1 MGEASG
7 GDGVTPPAAQV
18 LVSDCIEA
26 MRGLNSD
33 SVDAIVT
40 DPPYGLEFMGREW
53 DHGVP
58 GVPFWVEALRV
69 LKPGGHLLAFGGT
82 RTYHRLACAIEDAGF
97 EVRDCLMW
105 LYGSGFP
112 KSLDV
117 SKAIDRVRDD
127 SEEVYRVTTWVREA
141 RDAAGIGN
149 AEIDAAFGFHG
160 MAGHWTS
167 GASQPTVPTLE
178 QVPKLLDVLGDPE
191 VPEEIRRLLLD
202 LNGRKGEPGEA
213 WFRREMIGTHPGDMG
228 GLGGQRLGKSGGD
241 ITAPATEAAQTWEGW
256 GTALKPAWE
265 SIILARVPLAG
276 TVAFNVQAHGTG
288 ALNVDGC
295 RIGAEGGRWPANLLL
310 DGEAAAMLDEQSGG
324 GASRFFY
331 TAKASGSDR
340 GNRTFEALPLFG
352 VEESERRNAHPTVK
366 PTPLMDYLCRL
377 VTPPGGL
384 ILDPFCGSGSTGVAA
399 IEEGFRFLGIERE
412 EEYAAT
418 ARERLAEAL
427 EARL

>member
-82 RTYHRLACAIEDAGF
+82 RTYPRLACAIEDAGV

-105 LYGSGFP
+105 LYGRGFP

-141 RDAAGIGN
+141 RDAAGSGT
-149 AEIDAAFGFHG
+149 AAIDAAVGFHG
-160 MAGHWTS
+160 MAGLVPRRGPHLLTLRSHNVSKSFSYGSTRTS
-167 GASQPTVPTLE
+167 R
-178 QVPKLLDVLGDPE
+178 LDCPSSV
-191 VPEEIRRLLLD
+191 
-202 LNGRKGEPGEA
+202 
-213 WFRREMIGTHPGDMG
+213 G
-228 GLGGQRLGKSGGD
+228 GSF
-241 ITAPATEAAQTWEGW
+241 PC
-256 GTALKPAWE
+256 
-265 SIILARVPLAG
+265 AG
-276 TVAFNVQAHGTG
+276 TIHYDQRQSWCHSRAG
-288 ALNVDGC
+288 VDCQGDQ
-295 RIGAEGGRWPANLLL
+295 R
-310 DGEAAAMLDEQSGG
+310 
-324 GASRFFY
+324 
-331 TAKASGSDR
+331 
-340 GNRTFEALPLFG
+340 
-352 VEESERRNAHPTVK
+352 
-366 PTPLMDYLCRL
+366 
-377 VTPPGGL
+377 
-384 ILDPFCGSGSTGVAA
+384 
-399 IEEGFRFLGIERE
+399 
-412 EEYAAT
+412 
-418 ARERLAEAL
+418 
-427 EARL
+427 